1 MVFHMEDYKTKKNFW
16 RIKIGGNVMVYV
28 HLANGFE
35 EIEAVTIL
43 DVLRRGGIQASFV
56 SMEKEKL
63 VRGAHG
69 ILIEADITFEKADYA
84 SCNMI
89 VLPGG
94 MPGTKHLAEN
104 EELLTKI
111 KEFYKQGKYLAAV
124 CAAPMVFGAANIL
137 NGRNATIYPG
147 MEAYLKGAKV
157 STNKV
162 VADGNIIT
170 SRGPGT
176 SMEFALTIVEI
187 LEGQTVSDKLRKDL
201 VI

>member
-1 MVFHMEDYKTKKNFW
+1 
-16 RIKIGGNVMVYV
+16 MVYV
-28 HLANGFE
+28 HLADGFE

-43 DVLRRGGIQASFV
+43 DVLRRGGIQAFFV

-63 VRGAHG
+63 VHGAHG

-84 SCNMI
+84 LCNMI

-94 MPGTKHLAEN
+94 IPGTKHLMEN
-104 EELLTKI
+104 EKLLTKI
-111 KEFYKQGKYLAAV
+111 KEFDKQGKYLAAV

-147 MEAYLKGAKV
+147 METYLKGAKA

-162 VADGNIIT
+162 VTDGNIIT

-176 SMEFALTIVEI
+176 SMEFALKIVEI
-187 LEGQTVSDKLRKDL
+187 LMGQSVSDKLREDL
-201 VI
+201 II

>member
-1 MVFHMEDYKTKKNFW
+1 
-16 RIKIGGNVMVYV
+16 MVYV
-28 HLANGFE
+28 HLAEGFE

-43 DVLRRGGIQASFV
+43 DVLRRGGIQAFFV
-56 SMEKEKL
+56 SMGKEKL
-63 VRGAHG
+63 VRGTHG
-69 ILIEADITFEKADYA
+69 ILIEADITFETADYA
-84 SCNMI
+84 SCEMI
-89 VLPGG
+89 ALPGG

-124 CAAPMVFGAANIL
+124 CAAPMVFAEANIL
-137 NGRNATIYPG
+137 NGKNATIYPG
-147 MEAYLKGAKV
+147 MEDYLKGAKL

-162 VADGNIIT
+162 VVDGNIIT

-176 SMEFALTIVEI
+176 SIEFALTIVET
-187 LEGQTVSDKLRKDL
+187 LMGQTVSDKLRKAL

>member
-1 MVFHMEDYKTKKNFW
+1 MNQIT
-16 RIKIGGNVMVYV
+16 V
-28 HLANGFE
+28 HLAEGFE
-35 EIEAVTIL
+35 EIEAVTIV

-56 SMEKEKL
+56 SMEKEKT

-69 ILIEADITFEKADYA
+69 ILIEADITFEMADYA
-84 SCNMI
+84 LCNMI

-104 EELLTKI
+104 EGLMIKI
-111 KEFYKQGKYLAAV
+111 KEFDKQGKYLAAV

-137 NGRNATIYPG
+137 NGKNATIYPG
-147 MEAYLKGAKV
+147 MEAYLKGAKL

-162 VADGNIIT
+162 VVDGNVIT

-176 SMEFALTIVEI
+176 AMEFALTIVGT
-187 LEGQTVSDKLRKDL
+187 LVGQAVSDKLRKDL
-201 VI
+201 II